1 MWLLGAEG
9 AVCDLHSCLGDAG
22 GLQRQALSRGG
33 RQSGRS
39 VICQGLCFK
48 GSEEMMI
55 LDGPEAPPP
64 TPEQGV
70 SLKWLGPWEG
80 GPARGMMA
88 AMSQSPSL
96 APVEGCAKGRRE
108 HGKRGAGVTVN
119 GGGRIEG
126 LSIRG
131 GGSVGAPGLGPWR
144 PVARRMPGGPR
155 LDPRAEELTE
165 ESEGEE

>member
-1 MWLLGAEG
+1 MAARGRGCCAQPAQLSGRCWGALETG
-9 AVCDLHSCLGDAG
+9 SIQG
-22 GLQRQALSRGG
+22 RKKSR
-33 RQSGRS
+33 RS

-55 LDGPEAPPP
+55 LDGPKTPPP
-64 TPEQGV
+64 TPENGV

-80 GPARGMMA
+80 GPARGMIA
-88 AMSQSPSL
+88 ATSRSPCS
-96 APVEGCAKGRRE
+96 APVEDRAEGRGE
-108 HGKRGAGVTVN
+108 HGKRGARVTVN

-144 PVARRMPGGPR
+144 SVPRRRPGGPR
-155 LDPRAEELTE
+155 PGPRAEELTE

>member
-55 LDGPEAPPP
+55 LDGLHHQP
-64 TPEQGV
+64 QNRGCL
-70 SLKWLGPWEG
+70 SRGWGPGREG
-80 GPARGMMA
+80 
-88 AMSQSPSL
+88 Q
-96 APVEGCAKGRRE
+96 
-108 HGKRGAGVTVN
+108 
-119 GGGRIEG
+119 
-126 LSIRG
+126 
-131 GGSVGAPGLGPWR
+131 PG
-144 PVARRMPGGPR
+144 
-155 LDPRAEELTE
+155 E
-165 ESEGEE
+165 